1 MQEKF
6 EKVKRILEEQN
17 QEDLLKYN
25 VEFKDELL
33 DDILKTNFEQLNKL
47 YKKTITKQEKENI
60 KIDPIGCIDKEK
72 LSNEEKE
79 KYEKIGKEIIKKG
92 QFAVVTAAGGQG
104 SRLGHNGPKGT
115 FDFGLQNHK
124 TIFEVLCD
132 GLKKSYKKYNIY
144 VQWYIMT
151 SEQNNTETIEFFEKN
166 NYFNYPKEKIKF
178 FKQGQLPVLSK
189 DGKLLLNKDGL
200 INKAADG
207 HGGIFIAMRK
217 NKIINDMKDKNIKW
231 ALFLP
236 VDNVLVKMVDAM
248 FLGICASKNVQ
259 IGGKSIIKAYPEERV
274 GVFCKENGKP
284 SVVEY
289 TEISKEMAEQRDEK
303 GNLVFGE
310 SHINCNMYTIDA
322 IEEISK
328 DKLPYHVAIKKIE
341 YLNKDGKVIKPN
353 EPNAYKFESFGF
365 DSFKQFD
372 DMVIFRVKRE
382 EEFAPI
388 KNAEGNDSP
397 ETARRLYIQAMEKN

>member
-47 YKKTITKQEKENI
+47 YKKAITKQEKENI

-151 SEQNNTETIEFFEKN
+151 SEQNNTEELAIDTLKSAFQKN
-166 NYFNYPKEKIKF
+166 SIKF
-178 FKQGQLPVLSK
+178 NDIRVAKQ
-189 DGKLLLNKDGL
+189 NEMTEL
-200 INKAADG
+200 IE
-207 HGGIFIAMRK
+207 
-217 NKIINDMKDKNIKW
+217 
-231 ALFLP
+231 
-236 VDNVLVKMVDAM
+236 V
-248 FLGICASKNVQ
+248 
-259 IGGKSIIKAYPEERV
+259 
-274 GVFCKENGKP
+274 
-284 SVVEY
+284 
-289 TEISKEMAEQRDEK
+289 
-303 GNLVFGE
+303 
-310 SHINCNMYTIDA
+310 
-322 IEEISK
+322 
-328 DKLPYHVAIKKIE
+328 
-341 YLNKDGKVIKPN
+341 
-353 EPNAYKFESFGF
+353 
-365 DSFKQFD
+365 
-372 DMVIFRVKRE
+372 
-382 EEFAPI
+382 
-388 KNAEGNDSP
+388 
-397 ETARRLYIQAMEKN
+397 